1 MRKLQSWTKQM
12 ETDLL
17 DLAEAHNI
25 TTLDHEG
32 YTIIPLRNRF
42 MGTIARMVLKFNQLH
57 GTTISIHAA
66 AAKYK
71 RARNPEWAKMK
82 NDIQKEKYRQAAR
95 LNKSGLLYPDNPVE
109 VAPEAPPTPNR
120 NGISIAVVKLSRLLS
135 ENKIDEATFNEAIAQ
150 F

>member
-1 MRKLQSWTKQM
+1 MRKLQRWNTLM

-17 DLAEAHNI
+17 ALAEEHNI

-32 YTIIPLRNRF
+32 CTIIPLRKKFMSRTANMVRRF
-42 MGTIARMVLKFNQLH
+42 NLLH
-57 GTTISIHAA
+57 GTSVSANAVAT
-66 AAKYK
+66 KYK
-71 RARNPEWAKMK
+71 RVRNPEWAKMK
-82 NDIQKEKYRQAAR
+82 NDIQKEKYRQAR
-95 LNKSGLLYPDNPVE
+95 LNTSGLLYPDNPVE

-120 NGISIAVVKLSRLLS
+120 SGISIAVVKLSRLLS